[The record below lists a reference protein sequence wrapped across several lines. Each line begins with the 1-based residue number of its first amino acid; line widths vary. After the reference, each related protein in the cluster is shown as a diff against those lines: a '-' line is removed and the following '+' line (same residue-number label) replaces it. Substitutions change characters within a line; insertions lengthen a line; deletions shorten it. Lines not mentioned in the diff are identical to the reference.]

1 MQPPSVVLVAVGRL
15 QGVFK
20 GQLSMLTNRGRR
32 ESFKWQRIWCKLSPD
47 NYGPKNKCKM
57 LERDGLNRCWPYTKS
72 EVNLTSSKFLV
83 CQLVRVRELK
93 SVLFLLL
100 CRLWLCQ
107 ISLLP
112 FPHNHCSFGLFW
124 QVYCLISTTPVHPSL
139 FLSVSL
145 SRTRCDQGYSVRKG
159 MPVTVESQYE
169 SRDEGRILEKKE
181 TRWWTIEKREFEISR
196 GWRLCKKKPTCLY
209 KALWVEW

>member
-47 NYGPKNKCKM
+47 NYGPKNNCKM

-107 ISLLP
+107 ISLVP
-112 FPHNHCSFGLFW
+112 FPHNHCSFAFFGRFNVW
-124 QVYCLISTTPVHPSL
+124 SPPHQYIPPS
-139 FLSVSL
+139 FLSVSP
-145 SRTRCDQGYSVRKG
+145 SRTHCDQGYSVRKG
-159 MPVTVESQYE
+159 MWGACYHWKPVWIKGWGENIREERNTVVN
-169 SRDEGRILEKKE
+169 D
-181 TRWWTIEKREFEISR
+181 WEKRTWDKQRVKIM
-196 GWRLCKKKPTCLY
+196 
-209 KALWVEW
+209 

>member
-47 NYGPKNKCKM
+47 NYGPKNNCKM

-83 CQLVRVRELK
+83 CQLVRARELK

-107 ISLLP
+107 ISLVP
-112 FPHNHCSFGLFW
+112 FPHNHCSFAFFGRFNVW
-124 QVYCLISTTPVHPSL
+124 SPPHQYIPPSFCLSL
-139 FLSVSL
+139 HHAHIAI
-145 SRTRCDQGYSVRKG
+145 K
-159 MPVTVESQYE
+159 VTVSERECEVLVTIESQYE

-181 TRWWTIEKREFEISR
+181 TRWWTIEKRELEISR
-196 GWRLCKKKPTCLY
+196 G
-209 KALWVEW
+209 